1 MKTTYKQR
9 ERKYKKETNQVVSDM
24 KYQLKEVKE
33 ILEKETDRRIT
44 LEETN
49 KMLKSKLMNDYFM
62 IRRLKTEMEYS
73 DDLMHVLR
81 EENNRI
87 FGKVNELNSDVE
99 KTDFLSKPL
108 EILRKKFQEIEQV
121 RSIFRNQI

>member
-1 MKTTYKQR
+1 
-9 ERKYKKETNQVVSDM
+9 
-24 KYQLKEVKE
+24 
-33 ILEKETDRRIT
+33 
-44 LEETN
+44 
-49 KMLKSKLMNDYFM
+49 M

-73 DDLMHVLR
+73 DDLMQVLR

-87 FGKVNELNSDVE
+87 FGKVDELNSDVQ

-121 RSIFRNQI
+121 RKVFRNQIQNLAAEQDENYMKVEDSKKDLNTLD